1 MKVDLDDLERKARAA
16 TPGPWAADATDVV
29 SDLGSKSAWVERI
42 GMANARKNV
51 EHIVANS
58 PPVTLALI
66 ARIRELE
73 NAFDTSLDEW
83 NRRDEFDVSAAHRNL
98 MRSLIEK
105 GVVIA

>member
-1 MKVDLDDLERKARAA
+1 VGRDPDG
-16 TPGPWAADATDVV
+16 GP
-29 SDLGSKSAWVERI
+29 
-42 GMANARKNV
+42 ANFDSHTAS
-51 EHIVANS
+51 HIAANS
-58 PPVTLALI
+58 PPVTLALV

-73 NAFDTSLDEW
+73 NAFDASLDEW